1 MPPKKEKQ
9 VSFDPRT
16 ETHKFVKNVHNN
28 VKKRL
33 TEDTTRTEVAAQI
46 SEAFTTYLGQLE
58 QNFPMIVVDD
68 NGVRE
73 VDPRITVYYVL
84 MSYLA
89 KNDAKLPSSYKQ
101 TDLAFHV
108 SGWPVA
114 SDDESFVQWGVF
126 TRAAVAAFQ
135 KAFPDANLTA
145 WAVPQSDELM
155 GIHSNAQVG
164 SQPVPEKLENYD
176 FDAWQAPVELTALRA
191 SINAM
196 HAYGWRL
203 ESACPQKA
211 HAAMQLAIE
220 LTQDLQ
226 NYYEALP
233 EEQNKE
239 AFVTAFHTKLHSQ
252 DDLMSTHRHYSKV
265 VLVNIAIAL
274 TGVGLAAIVV
284 SLLIRGHGFYNST
297 QGQNTVNDID
307 QQFDKSLKVT

>member
-16 ETHKFVKNVHNN
+16 ETHKFVKNVHNK
-28 VKKRL
+28 VKTML
-33 TEDTTRTEVAAQI
+33 TEDTTRTEAAAQI
-46 SEAFTTYLGQLE
+46 NEAFTTYLGQLK
-58 QNFPMIVVDD
+58 QNFPMIVVVD
-68 NGVRE
+68 NRARE

-84 MSYLA
+84 MDCLA

-145 WAVPQSDELM
+145 WAVP
-155 GIHSNAQVG
+155 HSNAQVG
-164 SQPVPEKLENYD
+164 SQPVPEELENYD

-196 HAYGWRL
+196 HAYGLRL
-203 ESACPQKA
+203 KSACPQKA

-284 SLLIRGHGFYNST
+284 SLLIRGHGFYSST